1 MDYLEFEDSG
11 TQMGR
16 LCGSDLPGNVYSS
29 GNVLSVK
36 FHTNNKDTFTGFK
49 LQWLAVSGV
58 DQPSLIIKESAL
70 DRGSNYKLIGSITTE
85 GSGNGSAVYSF
96 STAVAP
102 FGGNCNVN
110 PIAGYALRTEFMVS
124 CQGWNANGRGVG
136 EPATDDRLYFR
147 IHLTSN
153 KVTYGRDFF
162 QSTDPVMDSLRLPS
176 GPSETDPIWELL
188 VEIVNEYKE
197 FNTTKIAVQ
206 MLQDKSEEGLLE
218 SALEIIRAPDIVND
232 SYVNHK
238 AMAVVKAVS
247 LTINME
253 SDGEGNSLR
262 TEMCKVIESSASLL
276 THEESVYQISSAIE
290 MVARVPSQLT
300 RNAQARDLTNTIV
313 RSLTNLSS
321 GVLRRM
327 LPGEQPVNIST
338 DGISMLL
345 ERTTMEGMAYKTIQ
359 LQSGR
364 FSLPSAETMFGD
376 DNYDTVDLKVVDYKR
391 NPFTWDKTSNV
402 RERVISVE
410 IYDDNFNIIAQQ
422 NISDDF
428 IFSIDYSKYPKTST
442 HTSSTE
448 VPAVSTSDEI
458 TSVIAMFNV
467 TSHASAVRMYISTS
481 EYSTSTFMIDTK
493 YGEVPEMDH
502 FDFRMIVP
510 GDTVIN
516 EEKILTS
523 EGENSNT
530 ISTINTPARIIR
542 QDENYEQIAPN
553 TKTYEVF
560 IPTQFT
566 GTYYVQISEFN
577 GLDKP
582 EHSILNRPRQPFT
595 LKIHTATCK
604 YWNEHQERWTP
615 DGCKVDPLSTPEETI
630 CYCNH
635 LTNFGVESFY
645 VPINKIDWDVAFAN
659 FARLHEN
666 PVVFVT
672 ICIII
677 VWYIVLLVFC
687 RRKDKNDRLNWN
699 TTALVGNRSGDHV
712 QYHVTVYTGFTLES
726 GTRSNIYFKLSGEKA
741 DSGIRHLKDVF
752 GKLFTSGS
760 VNHFL
765 LTVPKKLGELQY
777 LYIWHDSSGLGDDAS
792 WFLNRIVV
800 TDRQNGE
807 CFYFLCNQWLA
818 VDKGDGKIDRIL
830 TVAAKNG
837 TLDFKNRFDALKRQ
851 GLSEDHLWV
860 SLFLRPKRSSFTRV
874 QRLSCC
880 LSMLLAYLISNAMFY
895 KTDSE
900 AEKMNFTWIHFGPIK
915 FSLQQIYIGTISTL
929 VVFPVNMLTVYI
941 FRNTRR
947 TGNRLTIFHKFF
959 NLLKFWKSSSRYS
972 KDDGSSDMTRIE
984 KKNGLMLPYWCLYIA
999 YSIIFLVTLISGFFV
1014 IMYSMQWGPEKSSDW
1029 LFSCLTSFCESLFLI
1044 EPIKVLVL
1052 AYLFALMIRN
1062 PESTQELQRNKVILK
1077 DEDYESFDKVP
1088 LNTEEDSPY
1097 KPLTSDEL
1105 KPIKI
1110 RRVREKQM
1118 MSVFYGIVVYV
1129 VFVGLS
1135 IILCRYVRDPMT
1147 YYLNTHLEDT
1157 FIKPHSRFNETEQFE
1172 CELIGHLETL
1182 DFDVGWQSDK
1192 PDTNHTNTASPWK
1205 HQNSTT
1211 VSGIPAWGRYGYYDT
1226 NGYVAT
1232 FPREISELRKLTQS
1246 LREEI
1251 WIDRFTSVALVE
1263 FDLYNPDSKLFAS
1276 VTYMVEFLGPGGAEC
1291 MSLQSSFRLLHSVF
1305 GENMSYD
1312 NYAITVF
1319 ICWVLRFALGIGLFV
1334 SLVRMLIKQRLSF
1347 FKLTWNIFDL
1357 ILVATTFASLTFMV
1371 VFEFTTSQIVTD
1383 IIKKNDMRKIEKD
1396 TTIDKHF
1403 AKINEKLDK
1412 IEDLLQNFHSI

>member
-1 MDYLEFEDSG
+1 MSFQLLHSIENAV
-11 TQMGR
+11 
-16 LCGSDLPGNVYSS
+16 GNNVVYDWS
-29 GNVLSVK
+29 LQE
-36 FHTNNKDTFTGFK
+36 HTSNDRFQVIDGFK
-49 LQWLAVSGV
+49 EFTVNGV
-58 DQPSLIIKESAL
+58 DQSSLIIKESAL
-70 DRGSNYKLIGSITTE
+70 DKGSNYKLVGSITTE
-85 GSGNGSAVYSF
+85 GSGNGSSVYSF
-96 STAVAP
+96 TTAVAP
-102 FGGNCNVN
+102 YGGTCNVN
-110 PIAGYALRTEFMVS
+110 PIAGYALRTEFTVS
-124 CQGWNANGRGVG
+124 CHGWNMNGREVG
-136 EPATDDRLYFR
+136 GPAIDDRLYFR

-176 GPSETDPIWELL
+176 GPSETDHIWELL

-206 MLQDKSEEGLLE
+206 MLQDQPEEGSLE
-218 SALEIIRAPDIVND
+218 LALDIIRAPDIVND
-232 SYVNHK
+232 SYVNYK
-238 AMAVVKAVS
+238 ALAVVKAVS

-253 SDGEGNSLR
+253 SNEEGNSVGSQKEMLR

-290 MVARVPSQLT
+290 MVTRVPSQLT
-300 RNAQARDLTNTIV
+300 KNAQARDLTNTIV

-338 DGISMLL
+338 EGISMLL

-364 FSLPSAETMFGD
+364 FSLPSPETMFGD

-410 IYDDNFNIIAQQ
+410 IYDDNLNIIAQQ
-422 NISDDF
+422 NISEDF
-428 IFSIDYSKYPKTST
+428 IFTIDYPKFPKTST

-493 YGEVPEMDH
+493 YGEVPEIDR

-530 ISTINTPARIIR
+530 ISNINTPARIIR

-560 IPTQFT
+560 IPTQYP
-566 GTYYVQISEFN
+566 GTYYLQISEFN

-582 EHSILNRPRQPFT
+582 EHSIINRPRQPFT

-615 DGCKVDPLSTPEETI
+615 DGCK
-630 CYCNH
+630 
-635 LTNFGVESFY
+635 
-645 VPINKIDWDVAFAN
+645 
-659 FARLHEN
+659 
-666 PVVFVT
+666 
-672 ICIII
+672 
-677 VWYIVLLVFC
+677 
-687 RRKDKNDRLNWN
+687 WN

-712 QYHVTVYTGFTLES
+712 QYHVTVYTGFTLAS

-741 DSGIRHLKDVF
+741 DSGIRLLKDVF

-760 VNHFL
+760 INHFL

-818 VDKGDGKIDRIL
+818 VDKGDVEVAEEFLKIFQRRRIL
-830 TVAAKNG
+830 RYDKVREEKWSDAAI
-837 TLDFKNRFDALKRQ
+837 L
-851 GLSEDHLWV
+851 V
-860 SLFLRPKRSSFTRV
+860 SV
-874 QRLSCC
+874 
-880 LSMLLAYLISNAMFY
+880 LL
-895 KTDSE
+895 
-900 AEKMNFTWIHFGPIK
+900 
-915 FSLQQIYIGTISTL
+915 
-929 VVFPVNMLTVYI
+929 
-941 FRNTRR
+941 
-947 TGNRLTIFHKFF
+947 
-959 NLLKFWKSSSRYS
+959 
-972 KDDGSSDMTRIE
+972 
-984 KKNGLMLPYWCLYIA
+984 
-999 YSIIFLVTLISGFFV
+999 
-1014 IMYSMQWGPEKSSDW
+1014 
-1029 LFSCLTSFCESLFLI
+1029 
-1044 EPIKVLVL
+1044 L
-1052 AYLFALMIRN
+1052 AYLFALMTRN
-1062 PESTQELQRNKVILK
+1062 PENTQELIRNETIAK
-1077 DEDYESFDKVP
+1077 DDDYENFDKVP

-1105 KPIKI
+1105 KSIKI
-1110 RRVREKQM
+1110 RRAREKQM

-1129 VFVGLS
+1129 LFVGLS

-1147 YYLNTHLEDT
+1147 YYSNTHLEDT
-1157 FIKPHSRFNETEQFE
+1157 FIKPHSKFNKIRTPDQFWDWLETVFVPNVYKTEKYLTTSSTDGRYFHIGSPRLRQQRHRKGPCVRLVQTEQFE

-1182 DFDVGWQSDK
+1182 DFDVRWQSAK
-1192 PDTNHTNTASPWK
+1192 PDTNHSNTASPWK

-1211 VSGIPAWGRYGYYDT
+1211 VIGIPAWGRYGYYDT

-1276 VTYMVEFLGPGGAEC
+1276 VTYMVEFLEPGGAEC
-1291 MSLQSSFRLLHSVF
+1291 MSLQTSFRLLHSVF

-1334 SLVRMLIKQRLSF
+1334 SLVRMLSKQRLSF

-1371 VFEFTTSQIVTD
+1371 VFEFTTSQIMTD
-1383 IIKKNDMRKIEKD
+1383 IIKSGEGNLQQIAKMHNALNHILAVDVFLAILRFLKLLRFNRRMMLLSLTLRKAKGGLLSFAISYTIIICVFSHAAYLVFHTYSDSFKNVSKIASLLFTITVGGFPTINKRLDVSCQFSTLFLIVYAIFTLTITMNIFIAIINDAFYKSRAVNDKQKNHFDMLDYLMRRLRDKAIDMGLWTNENDMRKNEKD

-1412 IEDLLQNFHSI
+1412 IEDLMQNFHSI